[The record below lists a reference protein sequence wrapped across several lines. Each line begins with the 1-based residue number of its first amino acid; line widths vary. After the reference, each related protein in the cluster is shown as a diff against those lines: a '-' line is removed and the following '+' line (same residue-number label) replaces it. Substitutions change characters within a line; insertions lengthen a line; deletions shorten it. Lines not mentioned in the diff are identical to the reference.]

1 MVATQFAARAA
12 RPALLARAARP
23 QQLRGRRS
31 VRVCAKL
38 ELEQVASA
46 YANALV
52 EVAQKTSS
60 LEAVHA
66 DVDTLASVLKD

>member
-1 MVATQFAARAA
+1 MA
-12 RPALLARAARP
+12 
-23 QQLRGRRS
+23 G
-31 VRVCAKL
+31 
-38 ELEQVASA
+38 A

-66 DVDTLASVLKD
+66 DVDALASVLKVRARS

>member
-1 MVATQFAARAA
+1 VA
-12 RPALLARAARP
+12 
-23 QQLRGRRS
+23 G
-31 VRVCAKL
+31 
-38 ELEQVASA
+38 A

-66 DVDTLASVLKD
+66 DVDALASVLKVRARS